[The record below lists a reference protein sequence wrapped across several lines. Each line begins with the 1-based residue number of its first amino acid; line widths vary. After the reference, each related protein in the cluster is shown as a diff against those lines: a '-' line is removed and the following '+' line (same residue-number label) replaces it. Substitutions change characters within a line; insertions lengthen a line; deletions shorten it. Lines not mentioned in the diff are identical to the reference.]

1 MFMTDSFAEYFGK
14 VPEAILKPAG
24 DPGVTAG
31 ANIHHKYPVFGATPY
46 SFPKH
51 LTFPQTYSHQSP

>member
-14 VPEAILKPAG
+14 VNEAILKADG
-24 DPGVTAG
+24 DSEVTAG
-31 ANIHHKYPVFGATPY
+31 ANIHHKDPVFGTTPY